1 MEKLRKILL
10 IAGILTG
17 LLSASAF
24 AGEWRQTTEGYRYAQ
39 DDGSFLTDTW
49 EWIDGNQD
57 GIAECYYFDGSG
69 YCLTDCD
76 TPDGYT
82 VDINGA
88 WIVDGVVQT
97 KLLQDVPAAA
107 EQSQDQSAEN
117 AAPKN
122 TASSGSGASAASG
135 EDSRSSS
142 SDMVWLSA
150 TGEKYHRI
158 PDCGRMNPSK
168 ARSVTREYAIS
179 AGYDACK
186 KCRP

>member
-1 MEKLRKILL
+1 MEKLKKILL

-17 LLSASAF
+17 LLSASVF
-24 AGEWRQTTEGYRYAQ
+24 AGEWHQTAEGCRYTQ
-39 DDGSFLTDTW
+39 ENGSFLTNTW

-57 GIAECYYFDGSG
+57 GIAECYYFDGNG
-69 YCLTDCD
+69 YCLTDGN

-88 WIVDGVVQT
+88 WTVDGIVQT
-97 KLLQDVPAAA
+97 KLLQDVPEAGAQQQTA
-107 EQSQDQSAEN
+107 GTQNGN
-117 AAPKN
+117 AGTFAP
-122 TASSGSGASAASG
+122 SR

-142 SDMVWLSA
+142 NTTVWLSA

-158 PDCGRMNPSK
+158 PDCGRMNPDK
-168 ARSVTREYAIS
+168 ARSVTLEYAVS